1 MKKVLSV
8 LLLSFMFL
16 LGLSFVSNVQAEDE
30 IIDLYPYDQ
39 EACLLATNEC
49 TNTKVG
55 SSHWTMTYF
64 GHRYHFI
71 RDVIRYGHEM
81 VDDNSDGW
89 IDDNELSGLSW
100 NAFATVFMNNTASQ
114 IDILTANA
122 RTDITDVVHRKYAH
136 FDENGVLQMFE
147 DHISLY
153 YIYNDGDA
161 TTPDWRLATEAE
173 ITAYEAEVA
182 AETITSG
189 DPSSD
194 GLTRYTH
201 IRMALDET
209 DPDGHVVEP
218 LGYLKWTN
226 ADADT
231 SEGTDETTWS
241 TIIAD
246 DPNNLYIPAGWT
258 VVSFGTN
265 DRGSANPK
273 TTAYILTLPE
283 AMLDD
288 SVDPMFMEYDDQP
301 ATFTGVLGLDDDPA
315 TPGVNVVVDYN
326 GTFTLPT
333 DITASWVNMFDDT
346 DDSVINSV
354 EMLDYTFEIYQEDTL
369 LETITYTWNETT
381 EEYDASG
388 EQTVIDT
395 SVFGSGYLGVYS
407 VETPEGDVTE
417 MEVDIVIGVMPP
429 KFMGVEDRYIDE
441 KTPVDLLEGI
451 TADDG
456 YGNDLTDTIV
466 IEKPND
472 LNIYSPE
479 PGEYEITIE
488 FTVNVFIPGVVADL
502 SFTEANS
509 VQSGGVDMDH
519 YYTWDPETQLNQD
532 VEITACSNKFCV
544 WTDLTHF
551 ADAASGWSSVMVVV
565 GADGLVDEIY
575 NRYSWDH
582 TTSEGTTNDG
592 GAGLADWQANLTIED
607 GGYVIGAHG
616 TASAGYYLRY
626 LEYDDPITLT
636 FDTVEDFDYD
646 IVTETS
652 YILTVDDMTAP
663 TALVVDH
670 NYTIDSTDFD
680 NVNNAILANV
690 VAFDN
695 YDPVDDLAIYVSDNG
710 GLLLGT
716 PGTYTVEVTVEDMAG
731 HSAVVEFD
739 VEVVAA
745 PIILTQAQVQAMID
759 AVDLLTEEEVQAMID
774 AIDLLTVAEVQAM
787 LDDQTLTQAEIQAL
801 IDANVM
807 TEEDVQGLIDA
818 VDLLT
823 EAEVQTMIDDSI
835 DEIPETGCGS
845 SGRIPSFGI
854 VGILA
859 VLGAAIVLF
868 RRQR

>member
-1 MKKVLSV
+1 MKKGLMFLFFGLMFFVA
-8 LLLSFMFL
+8 LSFT
-16 LGLSFVSNVQAEDE
+16 SNVQAEDG
-30 IIDLYPYDQ
+30 IVDLYPYDQ
-39 EACLLATNEC
+39 EACLLATDDC

-55 SSHWTMTYF
+55 SAHWTMTYF
-64 GHRYHFI
+64 GHRYHFVK
-71 RDVIRYGHEM
+71 DTIRYGHEM

-89 IDDNELSGLSW
+89 IDDNELAGLSW

-161 TTPDWRLATEAE
+161 TTPDWRLATDTE
-173 ITAYEAEVA
+173 IADYQAEVDA
-182 AETITSG
+182 GLTSG
-189 DPSSD
+189 DPSAD

-201 IRMALDET
+201 IRMALDDT
-209 DPDGHVVEP
+209 DADGYVVEP

-226 ADADT
+226 ADVDT
-231 SEGTDETTWS
+231 TTAPESEWS

-258 VVSFGTN
+258 VVSFGTL
-265 DRGSANPK
+265 DRGTANTK
-273 TTAYILTLPE
+273 TRDYIVSLPE

-288 SVDPMFMEYDDQP
+288 TVDPMVMEYDDQP
-301 ATFTGVLGLDDDPA
+301 AEFDGVLELDDDPG

-326 GTFTLPT
+326 SDFTLPT
-333 DITASWVNMFDDT
+333 GISATWVNMYDDL
-346 DDSVINSV
+346 DGSVINEV
-354 EMLDYTFEIYQEDTL
+354 EYLDYSLEIYQEETL
-369 LETITYTWNETT
+369 LETITYTWNEVT

-395 SVFGSGYLGVYS
+395 SVFGSGYQAVYIA
-407 VETPEGDVTE
+407 ETPEMDVTE
-417 MEVDIVIGVMPP
+417 VEIDIVIGVMPP
-429 KFMGVEDRYIDE
+429 QFAGVEDRYINE
-441 KTPVDLLEGI
+441 KNYIDLLDGI

-456 YGNDLTDTIV
+456 YGNDMTDSIIV
-466 IEKPND
+466 TKPED

-479 PGEYEITIE
+479 PGVYDIELE
-488 FTVNVFIPGVVADL
+488 FTVPIFIPGVTAEL
-502 SFTEANS
+502 SFTESNS
-509 VQSGGVDMDH
+509 VQSGGEPMDH
-519 YYTWDPETQLNQD
+519 SYTWDPETQLNAD
-532 VEITACSNKFCV
+532 VDITACSNKFCV
-544 WTDLTHF
+544 WTDLTNF
-551 ADAASGWSSVMVVV
+551 RDAASGWSSVMVVV

-575 NRYSWDH
+575 NRYNWDH
-582 TTSEGTTNDG
+582 TTVDGTTNDA

-626 LEYDDPITLT
+626 LEYDDPISLT
-636 FDTVEDFDYD
+636 FETVPDFSYD
-646 IVTETS
+646 IVTTET
-652 YILTVDDMTAP
+652 YTLTVDDRTAP
-663 TALVVDH
+663 VALVVDD
-670 NYTIDSTDFD
+670 NYMVDSSDFD
-680 NVNNAILANV
+680 NVNEAILANV

-695 YDPVDDLAIYVSDNG
+695 YDTNDDLAIYVSDNG
-710 GLLLGT
+710 GLLLTT

-731 HSAVVEFD
+731 NSAMVEFD
-739 VEVVAA
+739 VEVVEA
-745 PIILTQAQVQAMID
+745 PIILTQAQIEALIADNSMSE
-759 AVDLLTEEEVQAMID
+759 AEVQAMIA
-774 AIDLLTVAEVQAM
+774 AIDLLTDAEVQAM
-787 LDDQTLTQAEIQAL
+787 LDDQTLTEAEIQAL

-835 DEIPETGCGS
+835 EAIPESGCGS
-845 SGRIPSFGI
+845 SGSIPSFGI
-854 VGILA
+854 IGILT
-859 VLGAAIVLF
+859 VLGAAIVII
-868 RRQR
+868 RKQR

>member
-1 MKKVLSV
+1 MKKVLTV
-8 LLLSFMFL
+8 LLFGFMFL
-16 LGLSFVSNVQAEDE
+16 LGLSFTSNVQAEED

-39 EACLLATNEC
+39 EACLLAENAC
-49 TNTKVG
+49 TYTKVG

-71 RDVIRYGHEM
+71 KDVIRYGHEM

-89 IDDNELSGLSW
+89 IDDNELSGLAY

-114 IDILTANA
+114 IDVLTANA

-136 FDENGVLQMFE
+136 FDENGVLQMVE
-147 DHISLY
+147 DHISRY

-161 TTPDWRLATEAE
+161 LTPDWRLATEAE

-201 IRMALDET
+201 IRIALSDT
-209 DPDGHVVEP
+209 DSDGHVVEP

-226 ADADT
+226 ADVDT
-231 SEGTDETTWS
+231 TTELDQTKWS

-265 DRGSANPK
+265 DRGTLNTK
-273 TTAYILTLPE
+273 TRDYITSLPG
-283 AMLDD
+283 ALVDG
-288 SVDPMFMEYDDQP
+288 SVDPMVMAYEDQP
-301 ATFTGVLGLDDDPA
+301 ATFSGVYDLDDDPTTA
-315 TPGVNVVVDYN
+315 GVNIVVDYN
-326 GTFTLPT
+326 GTYTLPT
-333 DITASWVNMFDDT
+333 DISASWVNMYDDT
-346 DDSVINSV
+346 DDSVINAT
-354 EMLDYTFEIYQEDTL
+354 EHLDYTFEIYQDDTL
-369 LETITYTWNETT
+369 LETITYTWNAST
-381 EEYDASG
+381 EMYDASG
-388 EQTVIDT
+388 EQTVVDT

-417 MEVDIVIGVMPP
+417 IEVDIVIGVMPP
-429 KFMGVEDRYIDE
+429 KFMGVEDRYADE
-441 KTPVDLLEGI
+441 DMVVDVLEGI

-456 YGNDLTDTIV
+456 YGNDLTDSIMVTMP
-466 IEKPND
+466 EG
-472 LNIYSPE
+472 LNPYFPQ
-479 PGEYEITIE
+479 PGTYEIELE
-488 FTVNVFIPGVVADL
+488 FTHHVHFDGIESTLDYSYDGTDYNFD
-502 SFTEANS
+502 
-509 VQSGGVDMDH
+509 
-519 YYTWDPETQLNQD
+519 WDPATQLNQD
-532 VEITACSNKFCV
+532 VDINVACRTSSMPFCA
-544 WTDLTHF
+544 WDDEEHF
-551 ADAASGWSSVMVVV
+551 ADSATSWGSVIIIV
-565 GADGLVDEIY
+565 GADGKIDEIY
-575 NRYSWDH
+575 DRYTWDY
-582 TTSEGTTNDG
+582 TNESGTTNDG
-592 GAGLADWQANLTIED
+592 GAGFDAWQAGVVIEE
-607 GGYVIGAHG
+607 GGFALGAHG
-616 TASAGYYLRY
+616 STSAAAQWRY
-626 LEYDDPITLT
+626 MAYDDEVTLVVGT
-636 FDTVEDFDYD
+636 PDFDYD

-652 YILTVDDMTAP
+652 FMLTIDDRTAP
-663 TALVVDH
+663 VALVVDD
-670 NYTIDSTDFD
+670 NFTIDASDFD
-680 NVNNAILANV
+680 SVNDAILANV

-695 YDPVDDLAIYVSDNG
+695 FDPVDDLAIYVSDNG
-710 GLLLGT
+710 SMNLST

-731 HSAVVEFD
+731 NSAMVEFD
-739 VEVVAA
+739 IEVVAA
-745 PIILTQAQVQAMID
+745 PIILTEAQIQTLIADNSMD
-759 AVDLLTEEEVQAMID
+759 ATEVQAMID
-774 AIDLLTVAEVQAM
+774 AIDLLTDAEVQTM

-823 EAEVQTMIDDSI
+823 DAEVQTMIDDSI
-835 DEIPETGCGS
+835 NEIPETGCGS
-845 SGRIPSFGI
+845 SGSIPSFGI

>member
-16 LGLSFVSNVQAEDE
+16 LGLSLVSHVQAEDE

-39 EACLLATNEC
+39 EACLLAEDAC

-64 GHRYHFI
+64 GHRYHFV
-71 RDVIRYGHEM
+71 RGVIRYGHEM

-89 IDDNELSGLSW
+89 IEDSELSGLSW

-114 IDILTANA
+114 IDIKTANA

-147 DHISLY
+147 DHISNY

-161 TTPDWRLATEAE
+161 TTPDWRLATQAE

-194 GLTRYTH
+194 GLTRYTR
-201 IRMALDET
+201 IRIALDDT

-218 LGYLKWTN
+218 LGWLTWTN
-226 ADADT
+226 ADVDT
-231 SEGTDETTWS
+231 TVETDVTKWS

-258 VVSFGTN
+258 VVSFGTL
-265 DRGSANPK
+265 DRGTANPM

-288 SVDPMFMEYDDQP
+288 TVDPMFMEYDDQP
-301 ATFTGVLGLDDDPA
+301 AVFNGVLDLDDDA
-315 TPGVNVVVDYN
+315 TTPGVNIVVDYN
-326 GTFTLPT
+326 GTYTLPE
-333 DITASWVNMFDDT
+333 DVSASWVNMFDDT
-346 DDSVINSV
+346 DDSVINAT
-354 EMLDYTFEIYQEDTL
+354 EHLDYTFEIYQDDTL
-369 LETITYTWNETT
+369 LETITFTWNEST
-381 EEYDASG
+381 EVYDASS

-395 SVFGSGYLGVYS
+395 SLFGSVYTGVFKT
-407 VETPEGDVTE
+407 ETPSNDVTE
-417 MEVDIVIGVMPP
+417 IEVDIVIGVMPP
-429 KFMGVEDRYIDE
+429 KFIGVEDRYIDE

-456 YGNDLTDTIV
+456 YGNDLTDTV
-466 IEKPND
+466 VVEKPD
-472 LNIYSPE
+472 ALNIYSPE
-479 PGEYEITIE
+479 PGEYEINLE
-488 FTVNVFIPGVVADL
+488 FTHNVFIEGDSAYIDL
-502 SFTEANS
+502 DGSQFDFDASYNVSFTDVRS
-509 VQSGGVDMDH
+509 VIAVYDDVTALQGNTYSWGSAGVLIEVAGDGTIIRTINRR
-519 YYTWDPETQLNQD
+519 TWD
-532 VEITACSNKFCV
+532 
-544 WTDLTHF
+544 
-551 ADAASGWSSVMVVV
+551 
-565 GADGLVDEIY
+565 LVDE
-575 NRYSWDH
+575 N
-582 TTSEGTTNDG
+582 
-592 GAGLADWQANLTIED
+592 GLNTPAN
-607 GGYVIGAHG
+607 
-616 TASAGYYLRY
+616 ASAMFETWLDDLV
-626 LEYDDPITLT
+626 LEENGFVILVGASMGEAYTTAQGLEFGDPIAYSL
-636 FDTVEDFDYD
+636 DIVEDVDKD
-646 IVTETS
+646 IITNIS
-652 YILTVDDMTAP
+652 YTLTVDDMTAP

-823 EAEVQTMIDDSI
+823 DAEVQTMIDNSI

>member
-49 TNTKVG
+49 TQTKVG

-161 TTPDWRLATEAE
+161 TTPDWRLATAAE

-182 AETITSG
+182 GGLTSG
-189 DPSSD
+189 DPSAD

-201 IRMALDET
+201 IRMALDDT
-209 DPDGHVVEP
+209 DTDGYVVEP

-226 ADADT
+226 ADVDT
-231 SEGTDETTWS
+231 TVETDETKWS

-265 DRGSANPK
+265 DRGTLNTK
-273 TTAYILTLPE
+273 TRDYITSLPE

-288 SVDPMFMEYDDQP
+288 TVDPMFMEYDDQP
-301 ATFTGVLGLDDDPA
+301 ATFTGVLGLDDDPT

-333 DITASWVNMFDDT
+333 DISATWVNMFDDT

-354 EMLDYTFEIYQEDTL
+354 EHLDYTFDIYQDDTL
-369 LETITYTWNETT
+369 LETITYTWNETS

-395 SVFGSGYLGVYS
+395 SVFGSGYLGVYTA
-407 VETPEGDVTE
+407 ETPEGDVTE

-429 KFMGVEDRYIDE
+429 KFMGVEDRYVNEDAF
-441 KTPVDLLEGI
+441 VDVLEGI

-456 YGNDLTDTIV
+456 YGNDKTDSIMVTL
-466 IEKPND
+466 PDN
-472 LNIYSPE
+472 LNPYFPQ
-479 PGEYEITIE
+479 PGTYEIELE
-488 FTVNVFIPGVVADL
+488 FTHHVHFDGL
-502 SFTEANS
+502 ESKLE
-509 VQSGGVDMDH
+509 
-519 YYTWDPETQLNQD
+519 YTYDGTDYDIDWNPETQLNQD
-532 VEITACSNKFCV
+532 VDINAYCNTSSNSFCA
-544 WTDLTHF
+544 WNDLTHF
-551 ADAASGWSSVMVVV
+551 RDSGSSWGSVWVVL
-565 GADGLVDEIY
+565 GADGKVDEIY
-575 NRYSWDH
+575 DRYTWNH
-582 TTSEGTTNDG
+582 ITETGTVVGDAT
-592 GAGLADWQANLTIED
+592 AFATWQSTVTIED
-607 GGYVIGAHG
+607 GGFILGAHG
-616 TASAGYYLRY
+616 SASQAARWRY
-626 LEYDDPITLT
+626 MTYDDEITLT
-636 FDTVEDFDYD
+636 IGTPDFDYD

-652 YILTVDDMTAP
+652 YMLTVDDMTAP
-663 TALVVDH
+663 VALVVDH
-670 NYTIDSTDFD
+670 NYTIDATDFD

-695 YDPVDDLAIYVSDNG
+695 YDPVDDLAVYVSDNG

-745 PIILTQAQVQAMID
+745 PIILTQTQVQAMID